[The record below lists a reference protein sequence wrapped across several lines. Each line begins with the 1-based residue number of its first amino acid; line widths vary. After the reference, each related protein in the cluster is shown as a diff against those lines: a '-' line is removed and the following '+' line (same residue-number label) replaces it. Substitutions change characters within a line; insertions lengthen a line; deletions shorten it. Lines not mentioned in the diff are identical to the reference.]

1 MKCSTEHCHCVM
13 IPLLQGPI
21 NACLGDLKSQ
31 ILNIKYIDSLQ
42 NSKLFPPLLSE
53 ETGCPSEE
61 DVGYMLQFVY
71 KDVENVLKL
80 ASNTGHPCQVQPLE
94 LFFRGTYTWCKMPL
108 LVCMYALHSCSTWN
122 RINLSAFAC

>member
-94 LFFRGTYTWCKMPL
+94 LFFRGTYTWCM
-108 LVCMYALHSCSTWN
+108 
-122 RINLSAFAC
+122 